1 MKSPDTVIQLY
12 TAATGNGRR
21 ATIMLEET
29 GLPYVVH
36 TISIGKAAVK
46 PTEFLRINLRGTV
59 PLIVDPAGAQGHG
72 MVLRQSSAILL
83 YLAEKSGKLLPQDP
97 AARAEVFE
105 WMMFAV
111 TDVVGSNTAM
121 YQTMTEFP
129 DNAPD
134 VAGFF
139 RRQLVEFLR
148 VCDGRLAES
157 EYLAGAEMSIADIAL
172 FPVVVSRAALVEQS
186 DGLDNFK
193 RWAAAIGA
201 RAGVRRALAVG
212 T

>member
-1 MKSPDTVIQLY
+1 MNSPNASIQLY

-21 ATIMLEET
+21 ATIMLEEC
-29 GLPYVVH
+29 GLPYVAHV
-36 TISIGKAAVK
+36 IPIGKAAVK
-46 PTEFLRINLRGTV
+46 PFEFLRINPHGTV
-59 PLIVDPAGAQGHG
+59 PLIVDPGGEHG
-72 MVLRQSSAILL
+72 RDVVLRQSSAILL
-83 YLAEKSGKLLPQDP
+83 YLAEKSGKLLPRDP
-97 AARAEVFE
+97 AERAVMFE

-129 DNAPD
+129 DNAPG
-134 VAGFF
+134 VVEFF

-148 VCDGRLAES
+148 VCDARLAQS

-172 FPVVVSRAALVEQS
+172 FPVFVSRAALVEES